1 MAKAK
6 VTNIKSKMKS
16 DFDCVS
22 GGVAL
27 KGKSPFTGFI
37 SKIRIDAKTDIP
49 DIDFIEHKANGKSK
63 VVFEGAAKALDSFLK
78 SMQDL
83 SEVFCEICELDDKK
97 DDVLIT
103 TVNFSEKGGVIISGQ
118 VPLNNGVPQPLCI
131 NTPHIMIES
140 EKGYSLPDYA
150 VKQLDE
156 LKRQAM
162 LYAQGESKKK
172 QMDLGLEVG

>member
-83 SEVFCEICELDDKK
+83 SEVFVKFASLTTKK
-97 DDVLIT
+97 T
-103 TVNFSEKGGVIISGQ
+103 MF
-118 VPLNNGVPQPLCI
+118 
-131 NTPHIMIES
+131 
-140 EKGYSLPDYA
+140 
-150 VKQLDE
+150 
-156 LKRQAM
+156 
-162 LYAQGESKKK
+162 
-172 QMDLGLEVG
+172 